1 MWGIRL
7 LTWGLPWV
15 IVPGVESPYFDPKTL
30 LFTAGGW
37 GLIAWRL
44 FRLPTLPA
52 SGWRNPW
59 TLWLTLWVIGVSCW
73 RFQWLFLRRLPGQ
86 SYTYN
91 EYVWLAAIIVLMALL
106 LTETLTV
113 YLRSDLSVQLLSQW
127 MCLCAGLVALYG
139 LCQFFGL
146 DQWYVSAPA
155 GKYGNP
161 VSAGFGNP
169 GYLAL
174 YLSLVLP
181 LCFVFSAK
189 RYLGYAFLILI
200 GIWLTHARYAW
211 AVAGIGLAS
220 SFLSR
225 WWTRMR
231 TRERLL
237 AVVALGV
244 GLVGLAWIGWGILQ
258 TDQRLPIWMSAWKK
272 LCSSSSHVAPSMTGF
287 GLDSFGL
294 LFDPSI
300 RWAHNEWIHLL
311 VEVGLIGTSLT
322 ALMVAWSVRTGWR
335 MATRSVIISGWF
347 GVWMGFLAS
356 TLVHFPGHIPP
367 LAWVGLCAWAVMERG
382 GAAYG

>member
-1 MWGIRL
+1 
-7 LTWGLPWV
+7 
-15 IVPGVESPYFDPKTL
+15 
-30 LFTAGGW
+30 
-37 GLIAWRL
+37 
-44 FRLPTLPA
+44 
-52 SGWRNPW
+52 
-59 TLWLTLWVIGVSCW
+59 
-73 RFQWLFLRRLPGQ
+73 
-86 SYTYN
+86 
-91 EYVWLAAIIVLMALL
+91 
-106 LTETLTV
+106 
-113 YLRSDLSVQLLSQW
+113 
-127 MCLCAGLVALYG
+127 
-139 LCQFFGL
+139 
-146 DQWYVSAPA
+146 
-155 GKYGNP
+155 
-161 VSAGFGNP
+161 
-169 GYLAL
+169 
-174 YLSLVLP
+174 
-181 LCFVFSAK
+181 
-189 RYLGYAFLILI
+189 
-200 GIWLTHARYAW
+200 
-211 AVAGIGLAS
+211 
-220 SFLSR
+220 
-225 WWTRMR
+225 MR

-335 MATRSVIISGWF
+335 MATQSVIISGWF